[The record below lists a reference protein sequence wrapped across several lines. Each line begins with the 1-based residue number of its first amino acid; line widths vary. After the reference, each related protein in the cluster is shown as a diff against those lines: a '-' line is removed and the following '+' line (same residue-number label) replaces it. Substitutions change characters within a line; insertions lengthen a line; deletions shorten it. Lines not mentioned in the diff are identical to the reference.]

1 MKEGS
6 KMLVH
11 TIILVFDK
19 LIKIKRKLNPTSLT
33 LGYDIPIRFFNNKIE
48 C

>member
-19 LIKIKRKLNPTSLT
+19 LIKINPTSLT